1 MTNQTFQSSSA
12 GPGVRDEF
20 YGTASAQP
28 EVSQDAPPDQPEESQ
43 SVLPAQ
49 PEASQRAASARSEA
63 SQSTASAQPE
73 GSQTA
78 APIRLEEASGTLP
91 IPMSNDYLFR
101 ALMQRNRK
109 VLKALICSLLHLEP
123 AAVTNV
129 TILNPIELGEDIDDK
144 TYILDIKVEINW
156 YLLLNLELQVINER
170 NWPERSLCYLSRT
183 FDSLDHGQDYGEVR
197 PAIQIGL
204 LNFTLFEGSPEFYA
218 NYYIMNA
225 KNHRIYSDKFRLS
238 VVDLTQIKLAT
249 EEDRAYQIDQWAALF
264 TAATWEELEMLAKA
278 NPNIQ
283 EAVFTVAKLTQDEKI
298 RQQCE
303 AREDYYHRV
312 VARERL
318 LENTKRQLDRAVAQL
333 DQTTAERDKL
343 LKFIQE
349 HGLSIPEGE
358 N

>member
-1 MTNQTFQSSSA
+1 MTNQTFQSSSVGSGA
-12 GPGVRDEF
+12 RDEF
-20 YGTASAQP
+20 YGA
-28 EVSQDAPPDQPEESQ
+28 APAPLEESQ
-43 SVLPAQ
+43 SAEPV
-49 PEASQRAASARSEA
+49 
-63 SQSTASAQPE
+63 
-73 GSQTA
+73 
-78 APIRLEEASGTLP
+78 RLEESQGTLP

-129 TILNPIELGEDIDDK
+129 TILNPIELGEDMDDK
-144 TYILDIKVEINW
+144 TYILDIKVEINR
-156 YLLLNLELQVINER
+156 YLLLNLELQVINEK
-170 NWPERSLCYLSRT
+170 NWPERSLCYLCRT
-183 FDSLDHGQDYGEVR
+183 FDSLELGQDYREVR

-204 LNFTLFEGSPEFYA
+204 LNFTLFEDSPEFYA

-264 TAATWEELEMLAKA
+264 TATTWEELEMLAKA

-283 EAVFTVAKLTQDEKI
+283 EAVFTVAKLTREEKI

-318 LENTKRQLDRAVAQL
+318 LENTKRQLDQAVARLDQAAAERDQAVAQR
-333 DQTTAERDKL
+333 DQL
-343 LKFIQE
+343 LKLIQKYGI
-349 HGLSIPEGE
+349 HIPEE
-358 N
+358 AIW